1 MNLPTLF
8 VCQFNSNHS
17 SLVTWRLVRGEQSS
31 HAGEGTTEKWEEEKK
46 KYKGSASNKL
56 DSNLNSMHLGMRH
69 GSSAIEH
76 DTLCSKYLYATT
88 SSLNQGN

>member
-1 MNLPTLF
+1 M
-8 VCQFNSNHS
+8 VS
-17 SLVTWRLVRGEQSS
+17 SLAMQAKEQPKS
-31 HAGEGTTEKWEEEKK
+31 GKKKKK